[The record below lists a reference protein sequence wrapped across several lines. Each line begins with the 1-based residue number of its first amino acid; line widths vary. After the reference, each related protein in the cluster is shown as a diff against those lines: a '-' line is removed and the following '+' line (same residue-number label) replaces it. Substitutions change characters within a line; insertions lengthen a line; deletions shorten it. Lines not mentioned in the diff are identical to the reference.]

1 MNQGY
6 PEGLGIQVG
15 GNAYSPAGQVLEGQ
29 YFYEPEA
36 VPEKDANYMPIA
48 CMQCE
53 KPPCVKVC
61 PVRTTYRE
69 GDGPVVIDYN
79 WCIGCKMCMNA
90 CPYWARRF
98 NLTTPVL
105 PKEAMNPVT
114 HYLGNRPRMR
124 GVVEKCHW
132 CLQRSRHGRY
142 PACVEVCPV
151 GARKFGNL
159 LDPESEVSMV
169 LAAEERVP
177 PEGRAQHLPEVL
189 LLLRLRRRTVLLK
202 FVSDYVRYVLKGG
215 AKFYAWMG
223 TLSLLIVGM
232 LYVYYLQNTEGLIV
246 TGMTSQIH
254 DGLYLAN
261 LVFLVGVAAGAVTI
275 VFPAYVYHHEGM
287 HKVTVLGEMLAISAV
302 IMVMMF
308 VFAHMGR
315 PDRLWH
321 MVPPFGIYSF
331 SSMLGWDVLVLNGY
345 LILNFVVGFWY
356 LYSKYTGKPVNKKIF
371 MPLVYVSIVWA
382 LSIHTVT
389 AFLLATNPA
398 RPMWF
403 HSMMPIRFIAT
414 AFAAGPALI
423 ILAFLIIRN
432 NTKFWIEDSAIKLL
446 ATIVT
451 FCLGIAIFLTL
462 SEIVVELYARTEHAN
477 GLYYLM
483 FGLHGLTNLVPWFW
497 SSVVLMLVSFVMF
510 LMPSFRNN
518 LKLLPIPCAMAFA
531 GIWIE
536 KGMGLVVPGFIPT
549 PIGEVTEYY
558 PTFVEWLLTAGHLGL
573 RLLHPDHPAQG
584 RHRHPAGRHQVRRQP
599 GRRGEVR

>member
-1 MNQGY
+1 
-6 PEGLGIQVG
+6 
-15 GNAYSPAGQVLEGQ
+15 VL
-29 YFYEPEA
+29 
-36 VPEKDANYMPIA
+36 
-48 CMQCE
+48 
-53 KPPCVKVC
+53 
-61 PVRTTYRE
+61 T
-69 GDGPVVIDYN
+69 
-79 WCIGCKMCMNA
+79 
-90 CPYWARRF
+90 RF
-98 NLTTPVL
+98 V
-105 PKEAMNPVT
+105 A
-114 HYLGNRPRMR
+114 
-124 GVVEKCHW
+124 
-132 CLQRSRHGRY
+132 
-142 PACVEVCPV
+142 
-151 GARKFGNL
+151 
-159 LDPESEVSMV
+159 
-169 LAAEERVP
+169 
-177 PEGRAQHLPEVL
+177 
-189 LLLRLRRRTVLLK
+189 
-202 FVSDYVRYVLKGG
+202 DYVRYVLKGG
-215 AKFYAWMG
+215 TKFYAWMG
-223 TLSLLIVGM
+223 ALALLIAGM
-232 LYVYYLQNTEGLIV
+232 LYVYWLQNTEGLIV

-321 MVPPFGIYSF
+321 MVPPLGIYSF

-345 LILNFVVGFWY
+345 LLLNAVVGFWF

-423 ILAFLIIRN
+423 IIAFLVIRK
-432 NTKFWIEDSAIKLL
+432 NTKFWIDDSAIKLL

-451 FCLGIAIFLTL
+451 FCLGIALFLTL
-462 SEIVVELYARTEHAN
+462 SEIVVEYYARTEHAN

-483 FGLHGLTNLVPWFW
+483 FGLHGLTSLVPWFW
-497 SSVVLMLVSFVMF
+497 GAVVLMVVAFVML
-510 LMPSFRNN
+510 LMPGFREPSR
-518 LKLLPIPCAMAFA
+518 LPIPCALAFA

-536 KGMGLVVPGFIPT
+536 KGMGLVVPGFIPS
-549 PIGEVTEYY
+549 PIGEVTEYH
-558 PTFVEWLLTAGHLGL
+558 PTFVEWLMTLGIWAFGFFILTILLKGAIGILLGDI
-573 RLLHPDHPAQG
+573 RFGARPAAVA
-584 RHRHPAGRHQVRRQP
+584 H
-599 GRRGEVR
+599 